1 MPCDNC
7 ACGKNAANDAVP
19 LPRSASASA
28 SASASSSSSKAY
40 GATDNDEQTPL
51 LWKTTPAPA
60 APAAASPSTTSTQT
74 ACDRHHLIRRG
85 GSGAVRCCKELN
97 EAAANS
103 AASPTFVDPD
113 IIRDVII
120 GLSDGLSVPFAL
132 AAALSALGS
141 TRIVVIGG
149 LAELVSG
156 AISMGVGGFLSAQA
170 ELDHYNNQARSTHER
185 VTRSCLAEMKRE
197 VAAILEP
204 FGLGEDVAEK
214 VAERLANIEQQE
226 TLSQPQGDSLPL
238 PVAAAAGSSAIS
250 NHSNTSASAPEH
262 GLTPFL
268 LKLGHG
274 LEPISPSR
282 AYISAATIGL
292 SYFLGG
298 LVPLI
303 PYIILPRI
311 KEALIVSIAI
321 TGLVLL
327 AFGAVKH
334 RFTGGTSS
342 VRAYTW
348 AAVSTLSVGGI
359 AAAASWSIV
368 RAIEGHE

>member
-7 ACGKNAANDAVP
+7 SCAPSTTASTAVGASSDAVP
-19 LPRSASASA
+19 LPKSASPT
-28 SASASSSSSKAY
+28 Y
-40 GATDNDEQTPL
+40 GATASSESTPL
-51 LWKTTPAPA
+51 LWHTTPATATA
-60 APAAASPSTTSTQT
+60 ATSTPTPTQ
-74 ACDRHHLIRRG
+74 CDRSHLAG
-85 GSGAVRCCKELN
+85 RCCQDINKSI
-97 EAAANS
+97 AQS
-103 AASPTFVDPD
+103 SSHPTFLDPD
-113 IIRDVII
+113 LIRDVII

-141 TRIVVIGG
+141 THLVVIGG
-149 LAELVSG
+149 FAELVSG
-156 AISMGVGGFLSAQA
+156 AISMGVGGFLSARA

-204 FGLGEDVAEK
+204 FGLGSDVAEK
-214 VAERLANIEQQE
+214 VAERLAHVEQQHYQHP
-226 TLSQPQGDSLPL
+226 SSDSLPV
-238 PVAAAAGSSAIS
+238 PAVASP
-250 NHSNTSASAPEH
+250 SASGISTAVAPEH

-303 PYIILPRI
+303 PYMIWPRVG
-311 KEALIVSIAI
+311 EALIASIII
-321 TGLVLL
+321 TGIVLL
-327 AFGAVKH
+327 VFGAVKH
-334 RFTGGTSS
+334 RFTGGAPSA
-342 VRAYTW
+342 RAYTW

-368 RAIEGHE
+368 RAIEGHQ